1 MRRAK
6 LIMMFG
12 LVLLGV
18 SALQAQQSSRIDTR
32 TDKTVLIDDKQS
44 QELAKQNLLNER
56 ASVVG
61 KINDLSEKQK
71 TKILGIES
79 CRNKKLVHIDKC
91 IERKK
96 QYLKELE
103 LDAQNNAKRIDRTK
117 DTISKLAIKKQRVI
131 SKAMIKIKSKLSP
144 EQVNSL

>member
-1 MRRAK
+1 MRTAK
-6 LIMMFG
+6 LIVVFSM
-12 LVLLGV
+12 VLLGV
-18 SALQAQQSSRIDTR
+18 SVKAQQSNPIDTR
-32 TDKTVLIDDKQS
+32 TDKTVLINDSENQK
-44 QELAKQNLLNER
+44 LAKQNLLNER

-79 CRNKKLVHIDKC
+79 CRNKKLERINKR

-103 LDAQNNAKRIDRTK
+103 LDAQESAKRIDRTK
-117 DTISKLAIKKQRVI
+117 DAISKMAIKKQQII
-131 SKAMIKIKSKLSP
+131 SKALIRIKSKLSP
-144 EQVNSL
+144 EQVKSL

>member
-12 LVLLGV
+12 VVLLGV
-18 SALQAQQSSRIDTR
+18 SALQAQQTNRIDTR
-32 TDKTVLIDDKQS
+32 TDKTVLIDDKQT

-56 ASVVG
+56 ASVVN

-79 CRNKKLVHIDKC
+79 YRNKKLERIDKC

-96 QYLKELE
+96 QHLKELE
-103 LDAQNNAKRIDRTK
+103 LDAQKNAKRIDQTK
-117 DTISKLAIKKQRVI
+117 NAISKLAIKKQRAI

>member
-12 LVLLGV
+12 LVLLGI
-18 SALQAQQSSRIDTR
+18 SALQAQQTNRLDTR
-32 TDKTVLIDDKQS
+32 TDKTALIDDKQS

-61 KINDLSEKQK
+61 KISDLSEKQK

-79 CRNKKLVHIDKC
+79 CRNKKLERIDKC
-91 IERKK
+91 LERKK

-103 LDAQNNAKRIDRTK
+103 LDAQENAKRIDRTK
-117 DTISKLAIKKQRVI
+117 NAISKLAIKKQRVI
-131 SKAMIKIKSKLSP
+131 SKALTKIKSKLSP
-144 EQVNSL
+144 AQVNSL

>member
-12 LVLLGV
+12 LVLLGI
-18 SALQAQQSSRIDTR
+18 SALQAQQTNRIDTK
-32 TDKTVLIDDKQS
+32 TDKTALIDDKQS

-71 TKILGIES
+71 TKILGIEL
-79 CRNKKLVHIDKC
+79 CRNKKLERIDKC
-91 IERKK
+91 LERKK
-96 QYLKELE
+96 QHLKELE
-103 LDAQNNAKRIDRTK
+103 LDVQKNAKRIDQTK
-117 DTISKLAIKKQRVI
+117 DAISKLAIKKQRVI
-131 SKAMIKIKSKLSP
+131 SKVLTKIKSKLSP
-144 EQVNSL
+144 AQVKSL